1 MNQHTLKSAC
11 VFKGKGLHG
20 GLPVTMT
27 VEPAGPGEG
36 IVFYR
41 TDLGGAPV
49 RLAPSSVASTDRSTA
64 IAEGETKVVTVE
76 HLLSAFSGLGIDNAA
91 VRLDAP
97 ELPILDG
104 SAAMYVKAFQQAGIA
119 EQDAQRRYAVLPG
132 PFEYRDEATGS
143 LIRMTPCDRFEAEV
157 TVHYDHPALLRDM
170 KAGYVCSD
178 DYAVEIAPCR
188 TFCLLSEVE
197 FLMQRGLIRGG
208 DIRGALVVVDCE
220 LDAQRLARLQEFF
233 GIPTLKASQN
243 GYLDNVELHFTNE
256 CARHKI
262 LDLMGDLMLLSRP
275 LKARVEAFKPGHRV
289 NAAAVRALVRQYPQM
304 L

>member
-1 MNQHTLKSAC
+1 MNQHTIKSAC
-11 VFKGKGLHG
+11 IFKGKGLHG

-27 VEPAGPGEG
+27 VEPAAPGTG

-41 TDLGGAPV
+41 TDLGGAEV
-49 RLAPSSVASTDRSTA
+49 RLCPSSVASTDRSTA
-64 IAEGETKVVTVE
+64 LAAGEAKVVTVE
-76 HLLSAFSGLGIDNAA
+76 HLLSAFAGLGIDNAA

-104 SAAMYVKAFQQAGIA
+104 SAYLYVKAFLEAGIVG
-119 EQDAQRRYAVLPG
+119 QDAPRRFAVLPG
-132 PFEYRDEATGS
+132 PFEYRDEASGS
-143 LIRMTPCDRFEAEV
+143 VIRMTPCDRFEAEV
-157 TVHYDHPALLRDM
+157 TVHYDNIALLQEM
-170 KAGYVCSD
+170 KAEFASTD
-178 DYAVEIAPCR
+178 DYASQIAPCR

-208 DIRGALVVVDCE
+208 DLGNALVVVDCMP
-220 LDAQRLARLQEFF
+220 DAQRLARLQEFF
-233 GIPTLKASQN
+233 GIPTLQASQN
-243 GYLDNVELHFTNE
+243 GYLDNVKLHFTNE

-289 NAAAVRALVRQYPQM
+289 NAAAVTALVRQYPQM